1 MTLGWHGGASPAPSR
16 PTWCRLSPRWPG
28 VRLREEASTKQCAMC
43 SGCVKWEAS
52 LSQTIFDTHTQLG
65 HTHNFS
71 HMILS
76 HTSFTHTALSHTT
89 LHIRSSTSFI
99 FPSFSVLLQLLFL
112 FTGRSWLVG
121 LSGPL
126 FFWRLCS
133 PRNFQSVE
141 TSRTMS
147 KPPARGSF
155 LQMAW
160 CDLLPPLKNGL
171 VGMCSCTVLPETSVA
186 MDVCGASGAL
196 LSLSQDDFVQISK
209 MIRSYYDIELAFQD
223 FWQSETCGASFTF
236 QAPDDLKMEGLMY
249 LLTRTL
255 PFVSS
260 TGEYL
265 DLSFRLHTGCG
276 PTARATLGRSSLS
289 QDPKFRTVL
298 CWHWQHGEC
307 PFGADC
313 TYAHG
318 PHELRLPQKSDS
330 IWVVFVKQ
338 FVFFAFFCHVV
349 LSDKPLSTKTI
360 ASDMDYSSFLS
371 HGLGP
376 QRPDFIGFSFEIA
389 SQASCASST
398 RWGSAKMDRIAVS
411 ATFWVLMM
419 TIEDLWCFAVAQ
431 KRDAAHR
438 RILLSGPSL
447 CS

>member
-1 MTLGWHGGASPAPSR
+1 MTLGWHGGAFPAPSR

-52 LSQTIFDTHTQLG
+52 LSQTIFDTHTQLR

-71 HMILS
+71 HTWFCHTHLS
-76 HTSFTHTALSHTT
+76 HTQLYHT
-89 LHIRSSTSFI
+89 
-99 FPSFSVLLQLLFL
+99 QL
-112 FTGRSWLVG
+112 FTYDPPPPP
-121 LSGPL
+121 LSFLPSPSCFNFCFRLLEEVDLWGYPVL
-126 FFWRLCS
+126 YFFGVYV
-133 PRNFQSVE
+133 RNFQSVE
-141 TSRTMS
+141 TSRNMS
-147 KPPARGSF
+147 KPPAGGSF

-209 MIRSYYDIELAFQD
+209 MIRSYYDIELAFQNV
-223 FWQSETCGASFTF
+223 WQSETCGASFTF

-330 IWVVFVKQ
+330 IWVVFVNQ
-338 FVFFAFFCHVV
+338 FDFFAFFCHVV

-411 ATFWVLMM
+411 ATSCVLVM